1 MTDNEAVVH
10 IHNNVGTKKG
20 EIMLVSAT
28 WTQLENMMHFLTF
41 FGGCLSQMYLGLT
54 LGSLFGVNLSGA

>member
-41 FGGCLSQMYLGLT
+41 LGGVPKPDVLRANSWLSVWGQ
-54 LGSLFGVNLSGA
+54 S